1 MIMGDL
7 WFVIIV
13 TSAICGLIGH
23 AYGKHAGR
31 NPRLWAALGVAF
43 NLFGLA
49 YVCRPRRRR

>member
-1 MIMGDL
+1 MTMGDL